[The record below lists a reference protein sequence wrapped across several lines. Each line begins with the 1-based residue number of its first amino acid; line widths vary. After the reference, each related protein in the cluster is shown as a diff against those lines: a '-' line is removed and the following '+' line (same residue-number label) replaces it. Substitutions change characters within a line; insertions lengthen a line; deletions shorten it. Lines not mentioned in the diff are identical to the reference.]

1 MRSETTTRRLLAVG
15 LAVLTLALGITSRG
29 ASQQEARTAGE
40 YPQVG
45 ADFLTALEWREIG
58 PHRGG
63 RAPAVVGDPE
73 DPLVFYFGAS
83 HGGVWKT
90 DDAGTYWRNVSDGFF
105 KTAPVGAMDVSLS
118 NPTVVYVGMG
128 ESRIRQDLTPGDGVY
143 KSTDGGRTWTHVGLR
158 ETRHIAKVRIH
169 PTNPNLVYVAAA
181 GDVFGTNP
189 ERGVYRT
196 TDGGKT
202 WEQVL
207 YKSER
212 AGALDL
218 SMDPT
223 NPNVLYASL
232 NQLQRLPWDSVSG
245 GPDSGLYKTTDG
257 GDTWTDITRNP
268 GLPRGVVGKIGV
280 AVSPARPSR
289 VWAMIEANDGALFRS
304 DDSGKTWQRI
314 FEQPN
319 WRRNA
324 WSYTH
329 VVPDT
334 QDPDTVYVQAYGFW
348 KSTDAGA
355 TFTSLS
361 MPHGDHHSMW
371 IDPKNSDRMIEGN
384 DGGATV
390 SLNGGASWS
399 TIYNQP
405 TACLFSLAIDDQF
418 PYRIYATQNDNSH
431 FTVPSRTAGSAI
443 TWERISGG
451 EGGQTA
457 VKPDGSVV
465 YAGDRTAIVRHDRRT
480 GQAPT
485 ISVWPENE
493 FGAPVKDVK
502 YRFYY
507 TFPVLLSPHDPG
519 VLYTAGNFFF
529 RSADE
534 GNSWEAIS
542 PDLTRNRLD
551 KMQELYGG
559 PITSMA
565 SSLYYVSLAQALAE
579 SPLEEGELWFGSD
592 DSTVQLSRNGGESWD
607 NVSPVDLPEWTTI
620 STIDVSP
627 HHRGTAYLAAHR
639 YRVSDRTTYFYKT
652 TDYGRTWQKIT
663 DGIREN
669 DFARVIREDP
679 VRPGLLYAGTETGVY
694 VSFDGGASWQSL
706 QRNLPVVPVH
716 YMLVKDNDLV
726 LATHGRGLW
735 IMDNLTAIRQIT
747 SQVTAASAHL
757 FEIAPTYRYLPVRS
771 LSPMRSFRPGIQYTR
786 GSGGLVAFEDR
797 REANGRLRR
806 TYLNAG
812 QNPPGGVW
820 IEYYLKQPPS
830 GEATLTILDAQDEV
844 IQRFSSQATDEH
856 WMPAEAGMNRFV
868 WDLRYPNAR
877 RLPVDPRL
885 TGHGDSA
892 RSQAPVAPP
901 GRRYHARLAVDGQE
915 LEQPFEIRKDP
926 RITATDADLKEQF
939 ALSVQIRDR
948 LSEVTDAVNRLRDAR
963 RRIDER
969 VQAAGSDPAVAR
981 AAASAKAK
989 LSEIEVALVRLANP
1003 NRPNIVPT
1011 KGPEFKLASL
1021 SGVVGRADAKPTRQV
1036 YLVFEGLSAQVARQL
1051 ELLEEALALVERI
1064 S

>member
-1 MRSETTTRRLLAVG
+1 
-15 LAVLTLALGITSRG
+15 
-29 ASQQEARTAGE
+29 
-40 YPQVG
+40 
-45 ADFLTALEWREIG
+45 
-58 PHRGG
+58 
-63 RAPAVVGDPE
+63 
-73 DPLVFYFGAS
+73 
-83 HGGVWKT
+83 
-90 DDAGTYWRNVSDGFF
+90 
-105 KTAPVGAMDVSLS
+105 
-118 NPTVVYVGMG
+118 
-128 ESRIRQDLTPGDGVY
+128 
-143 KSTDGGRTWTHVGLR
+143 
-158 ETRHIAKVRIH
+158 
-169 PTNPNLVYVAAA
+169 
-181 GDVFGTNP
+181 
-189 ERGVYRT
+189 
-196 TDGGKT
+196 
-202 WEQVL
+202 
-207 YKSER
+207 
-212 AGALDL
+212 
-218 SMDPT
+218 
-223 NPNVLYASL
+223 
-232 NQLQRLPWDSVSG
+232 
-245 GPDSGLYKTTDG
+245 
-257 GDTWTDITRNP
+257 
-268 GLPRGVVGKIGV
+268 
-280 AVSPARPSR
+280 
-289 VWAMIEANDGALFRS
+289 
-304 DDSGKTWQRI
+304 
-314 FEQPN
+314 
-319 WRRNA
+319 
-324 WSYTH
+324 
-329 VVPDT
+329 
-334 QDPDTVYVQAYGFW
+334 
-348 KSTDAGA
+348 
-355 TFTSLS
+355 

-371 IDPKNSDRMIEGN
+371 IDPKNSNRMIEGN

-390 SLNGGASWS
+390 TLNGGASWS

-465 YAGDRTAIVRHDRRT
+465 YAGDRTAIVRHDMRT

-519 VLYTAGNFFF
+519 VLYTAGNIFF
-529 RSADE
+529 RTTDE

-565 SSLYYVSLAQALAE
+565 SSLYYVSLAQAIAE

-592 DSTVQLSRNGGESWD
+592 DSTVQVSRNGGESWD

-694 VSFDGGASWQSL
+694 VSFDAGASWQSL

-830 GEATLTILDAQDEV
+830 GEATLTIPGRAGRGDPAILEPGDRRALDAGRGGDEPV
-844 IQRFSSQATDEH
+844 RLG
-856 WMPAEAGMNRFV
+856 PALSECPPA
-868 WDLRYPNAR
+868 AR
-877 RLPVDPRL
+877 RPAADRARGFRALP
-885 TGHGDSA
+885 GAG
-892 RSQAPVAPP
+892 
-901 GRRYHARLAVDGQE
+901 G
-915 LEQPFEIRKDP
+915 
-926 RITATDADLKEQF
+926 
-939 ALSVQIRDR
+939 
-948 LSEVTDAVNRLRDAR
+948 
-963 RRIDER
+963 
-969 VQAAGSDPAVAR
+969 AAGPPLPCSAGGGRAGAR
-981 AAASAKAK
+981 AAVRDPEGSAYHGDRCGSEGAVRALGADSGPAVRVDRRGQPAARCASSDRRACAG
-989 LSEIEVALVRLANP
+989 RRQ
-1003 NRPNIVPT
+1003 RPGG
-1011 KGPEFKLASL
+1011 GPG
-1021 SGVVGRADAKPTRQV
+1021 SG
-1036 YLVFEGLSAQVARQL
+1036 
-1051 ELLEEALALVERI
+1051 ERPRR